1 MPEKWTS
8 GSFFFFAHFLLRSI
22 YSENTNSVPAGA
34 AAYSV
39 CGKACVLSHLRM
51 TYSLSNLNY
60 SMIQWL
66 VKQDSASLENSA
78 KAFIFLP
85 LYSLCSLSS
94 LNYTLAV

>member
-1 MPEKWTS
+1 MTAFVDLSWLIS

-60 SMIQWL
+60 SMIHTK
-66 VKQDSASLENSA
+66 VRFCGPK
-78 KAFIFLP
+78 F
-85 LYSLCSLSS
+85 
-94 LNYTLAV
+94 